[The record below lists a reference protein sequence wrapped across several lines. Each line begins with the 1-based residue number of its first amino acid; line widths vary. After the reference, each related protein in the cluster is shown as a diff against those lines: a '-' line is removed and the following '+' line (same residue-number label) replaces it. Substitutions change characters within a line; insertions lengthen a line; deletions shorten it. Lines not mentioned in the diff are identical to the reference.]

1 VEEGAASLA
10 DALGR
15 QGLRAVVDG
24 RTILV
29 QLDDTRPYDVVRD
42 AVAELGLPL
51 VRIEQRR
58 HGLEEL
64 FR

>member
-1 VEEGAASLA
+1 
-10 DALGR
+10 
-15 QGLRAVVDG
+15 VDG
-24 RTILV
+24 RTVLV
-29 QLDDTRPYDVVRD
+29 QLDDIGPYDIVRD
-42 AVAELGLPL
+42 AVAELDLPL

>member
-1 VEEGAASLA
+1 
-10 DALGR
+10 
-15 QGLRAVVDG
+15 
-24 RTILV
+24 V